1 MSSPTAHSLTGTQVM
16 TAYHYITTV
25 QTRDGVF
32 ATRDGILDV
41 PAGFSRAAC
50 FGHLLAQLTEEYK
63 SPLVV
68 LYFALEPNTLTPQA
82 GQ

>member
-1 MSSPTAHSLTGTQVM
+1 MSSSTAQPITGTQGM

-25 QTRDGVF
+25 QTRSGHF
-32 ATRDGILDV
+32 ATRDGILNV
-41 PAGFSRAAC
+41 PVGFTRAAC
-50 FGHLLAQLTEEYK
+50 FGHLLSQLTEEYR

-68 LYFALEPNTLTPQA
+68 LYFALEPNTLTTDS